1 MGQLYAIVGAY
12 GIGAWIAAMIVA
24 FRWLLNERTR
34 IATFLTIAGWA
45 AVATIGAAI
54 VAASA

>member
-12 GIGAWIAAMIVA
+12 GIGAWIAAVVVA
-24 FRWLLNERTR
+24 FRWLLNERTPVT
-34 IATFLTIAGWA
+34 TFLTIAGWA

-54 VAASA
+54 VVASA